1 MGRRSRQPTEE
12 DARKLANLRD
22 EIDGGALYRALSEAE
37 GDPKLA
43 ELYAKLASIED
54 AHAEYWRRS
63 LARSGVDLAGM
74 GPSARTRLMI
84 WLARRLGPSVMAP
97 AVARLETRDSAKYD
111 QQPDAVAAGMAE
123 DERSHAR
130 LMTQIADPAAGLSGP
145 AIAKLEGRHRGS
157 GGNALRAAVLGAND
171 GLLSNLSL
179 VMGVAGAAT
188 DNRTILIT
196 GLAGLI
202 AGACSMALGEWL
214 SVTSSRELYARQ
226 IATEKAELEANPADE
241 AAELALI
248 YEAKGLPADQAN
260 ALAQQLMADHATAL
274 DTLAREELGIDP
286 DELGGSAIVAGGT
299 SFLLFAGGAIFPV
312 LPFFF
317 LTGIP
322 AIAAGVALSIAAL
335 AVVGAATSLFTERG
349 FTFSA
354 LRQVAIGVVAA
365 SITFGIGKV
374 LGTVIAA

>member
-1 MGRRSRQPTEE
+1 MTDSKDRSASEA
-12 DARKLANLRD
+12 ARKLANLRD

-37 GDPKLA
+37 SDPKMKEVYARLA
-43 ELYAKLASIED
+43 GIED
-54 AHAEYWRRS
+54 AHADFWRRS
-63 LARSGVDLAGM
+63 LGRRAADLDKL
-74 GPSARTRLMI
+74 GPSARTRALI
-84 WLARRLGPSVMAP
+84 WLARRFGPSVVAP
-97 AVARLETRDSAKYD
+97 TIAGLERRDSSKYD
-111 QQPDAVAAGMAE
+111 QQPDAVAAGLAR

-130 LMTQIADPAAGLSGP
+130 LLTQIANPADGLTGP
-145 AIAKLEGRHRGS
+145 AIAKLEGRHRGA

-214 SVTSSRELYARQ
+214 SVTSSRELFARQ

-241 AAELALI
+241 AEELALI
-248 YEAKGLPADQAN
+248 YEAKGLPAEQAR
-260 ALAQQLMADHATAL
+260 AFAERLMSDHTVAL

-286 DELGGSAIVAGGT
+286 EELGGSAVVAGAT
-299 SFLLFAGGAIFPV
+299 SFLLFAGGAAFPV

-317 LTGIP
+317 LSGS
-322 AIAAGVALSIAAL
+322 AAVLSGVALSISAL
-335 AVVGAATSLFTERG
+335 AFVGAATSLFTGRG
-349 FTFSA
+349 IAFSA
-354 LRQVAIGVVAA
+354 IRQVAIGAIAAGTTFAIGKLLGA
-365 SITFGIGKV
+365 SIP
-374 LGTVIAA
+374 